1 MSRRVGSRYCRKDD
15 SMGRP
20 VWSYWTFSVRVWPMP
35 WTMPPSAWMRARAGL
50 MAMPQST
57 TAM

>member
-1 MSRRVGSRYCRKDD
+1 
-15 SMGRP
+15 MGRP